1 MQPVMTSRR
10 NRSISTKVTDAEYEQ
25 IVAHANPNTV
35 SEWARAILV
44 NASEPVDIEFLLLA
58 EFLALRT
65 ISLNLHFALAEGG
78 PPPSTETMKHLIERA
93 DTEKVNRAHRR
104 LAELRVADNPT
115 SRWPGDNQRG

>member
-1 MQPVMTSRR
+1 MTLRR
-10 NRSISTKVTDAEYEQ
+10 DRSISMKVTDAEYEQ
-25 IVAHANPNTV
+25 MVVRANPKTV

-44 NASEPVDIEFLLLA
+44 HASEPVDIEFLLLA

-65 ISLNLHFALAEGG
+65 IILNLHFALAEAG
-78 PPPSTETMKHLIERA
+78 PSPSTEAMKHLIERA

-115 SRWPGDNQRG
+115 SRWPGDGQRG